1 VNAFVPGGPVRIA
14 ASSFLNSKPLLHG
27 LGRGPARD
35 RIHLEHAPPSECAR
49 RLSEGEVDVGLL
61 PVAAIAQLGLFALP
75 VGCVSS
81 RGRVESVLLVGQTPI
96 DAWKAVA
103 LDRSSRTSATLAR
116 LILAA
121 RGKTDLHY
129 EVRDPQEA
137 AAVVDD
143 ERGALLIG
151 DAALELQHRFPH
163 RYDLGEL
170 WTHWTG
176 FPMVFALWATRE
188 PTVDPLILAEMQE
201 AVEAGK
207 RAFPQIALAHA
218 VERGET
224 DPEPYRRYLAES
236 LAFDLGRKEREG
248 LAEYLRRA
256 NAAGLLPPQL
266 HFAAPVPNRALQR
279 AGVDAILGRAA
290 TGKRISAAEATRLL
304 EEAPLADL
312 GAAADERRR
321 QLHPENRVTYIVER
335 NVNYTNVCTTACRFC
350 AFFRAPG
357 KQGGYNLSFEQIGEK
372 LRVLKEAGGVQV
384 LLQGGIN
391 PELRLPYYEEL
402 VRFIKGHGLRLN
414 GFSPEE
420 IHCLAELEG
429 MSVEEILVRLK
440 DAGLD
445 SVPGGGAEVLI
456 DRVRSRIARKKVT
469 SAEWLE
475 VMRVAHRLGMRAS
488 ATLMYGVGETMYE
501 RALHLSKLRDLQDET
516 GGFTAF
522 ICWPYQDGGLRLRG
536 DQEGAGEYLRTLA
549 VSRLTLDNIPNIQA
563 SWPTMGPTVGQAA
576 LHFGANDF
584 GQVMFE
590 ENVVSAAGSVFSMN
604 AAGIERHVID
614 AGFTPAQRDGL
625 YGLVGAT
632 A

>member
-1 VNAFVPGGPVRIA
+1 M
-14 ASSFLNSKPLLHG
+14 NSRPLLYG
-27 LGRGPARD
+27 LGRGPARE
-35 RIHLEHAPPSECAR
+35 RIQIEHAPPSECAR
-49 RLSEGEVDVGLL
+49 RLAEGEVDVGLL
-61 PVAAIAQLGLFALP
+61 PVAAIAQLGLYALP
-75 VGCVSS
+75 VGCVSAK
-81 RGRVESVLLVGQTPI
+81 GRVESILLVGETPI
-96 DAWKAVA
+96 DTWHTVS
-103 LDRSSRTSATLAR
+103 LDRSSRSSATLAR
-116 LILAA
+116 LLLAA
-121 RGKTDLHY
+121 RGKTDLRY
-129 EVRDPQEA
+129 EVRDPYEA
-137 AAVVDD
+137 AETVGIG
-143 ERGALLIG
+143 RGALLIG
-151 DAALELQHRFPH
+151 DAALELQGRFPY
-163 RYDLGEL
+163 RYDLGEM
-170 WTHWTG
+170 WNAWTG
-176 FPMVFALWATRE
+176 FPLVTALWAVRE
-188 PTVDPLILAEMQE
+188 PTVDPVILADLQE

-207 RAFPQIALAHA
+207 GAFDQLALAHA
-218 VERGET
+218 VEMGEA
-224 DPEPYRRYLAES
+224 DPEPYRRYLSES
-236 LAFDLGRKEREG
+236 LAFDLGRRERAG

-256 NAAGLLPPQL
+256 NAAGLLPPEI
-266 HFAAPVPNRALQR
+266 HFASPMPNRALQR
-279 AGVDAILGRAA
+279 AGIEAILSRAA
-290 TGKRISAAEATRLL
+290 AGKRISIAESARLL
-304 EEAPLADL
+304 DEAPLAEL

-321 QLHPENRVTYIVER
+321 QLHPDGHVTYIVER

-357 KQGGYNLSFEQIGEK
+357 KDGGYTLSWDEIGAK
-372 LRVLKEAGGVQV
+372 LEALKAAGGVQV

-429 MSVEEILVRLK
+429 TSVEAILVRLK

-445 SVPGGGAEVLI
+445 SVPGGGAEVLV
-456 DRVRSRIARKKVT
+456 DRVRSRIARKKAT

-475 VMRVAHRLGMRAS
+475 VMRIAHRLGMRAS
-488 ATLMYGVGETMYE
+488 ATLMYGVGETSFE

-522 ICWPYQDGGLRLRG
+522 ICWPYQDGGLKLRG
-536 DQEGAGEYLRTLA
+536 DQEGAGEYLRMLA
-549 VSRLTLDNIPNIQA
+549 VSRLTLDNFENLQA

-604 AAGIERHVID
+604 SAGIERHIRD
-614 AGFTPAQRDGL
+614 AGFVPVRRNGL
-625 YGLVGAT
+625 YGRLEDA